1 MKKYKVHSFD
11 LSMTNDQHKLEDF
24 LNSLNGEVV
33 AVLPNITPFP
43 IVTRVQTT
51 KIQQT
56 LSNRSIEGDVTQG
69 SSK

>member
-43 IVTRVQTT
+43 MSFTRVDFVL
-51 KIQQT
+51 I
-56 LSNRSIEGDVTQG
+56 IE
-69 SSK
+69 KLR